1 MAENSKQEF
10 ELVSNIAF
18 ANMAAEAIA
27 CFREPNENQKS
38 LKELTV
44 YFDSPLLLDV
54 LGVNP
59 EYAEYG
65 RELLESVT
73 ATRCPSICD
82 SEFLFLT
89 RNTPLVSIANK
100 AWEIWLKST
109 TKHGHTVIEG
119 WAPISMS
126 DKQFAGYLWARS
138 GRGDGHISKIRL
150 LAHCSSAIKPRA
162 NIKAKTYSLVLD
174 LYGKEEAET
183 FEALLTDREGVQ
195 ALMRA
200 TNGDLEDATAERMPL
215 IMEKMKIAVGE
226 FAAQRV
232 RQEAAQVLQ
241 EKALAYKQELKELSE
256 EKAREEKRLAQMN
269 DQTQRRL
276 NEETKQRQ
284 EIEDRYLARQQW
296 VLNAA
301 FKRGLFV
308 YDFCRWSVIIL
319 VSIIAGIL
327 VWVSTDH
334 LAIASFLT
342 SAVVATM
349 SWFVPDYLNRPFY
362 RFAMAALR
370 QEIQKKGEVDRL
382 PLSNPDF
389 KNKSWV
395 DTETNLKISH
405 GKGV

>member
-1 MAENSKQEF
+1 
-10 ELVSNIAF
+10 
-18 ANMAAEAIA
+18 
-27 CFREPNENQKS
+27 
-38 LKELTV
+38 
-44 YFDSPLLLDV
+44 
-54 LGVNP
+54 
-59 EYAEYG
+59 
-65 RELLESVT
+65 
-73 ATRCPSICD
+73 
-82 SEFLFLT
+82 
-89 RNTPLVSIANK
+89 
-100 AWEIWLKST
+100 
-109 TKHGHTVIEG
+109 
-119 WAPISMS
+119 
-126 DKQFAGYLWARS
+126 
-138 GRGDGHISKIRL
+138 
-150 LAHCSSAIKPRA
+150 
-162 NIKAKTYSLVLD
+162 
-174 LYGKEEAET
+174 
-183 FEALLTDREGVQ
+183 
-195 ALMRA
+195 MRA

-241 EKALAYKQELKELSE
+241 EKELAYKQELKELSE

-308 YDFCRWSVIIL
+308 YEFCRWSVIIL
-319 VSIIAGIL
+319 VSIITGIS

-370 QEIQKKGEVDRL
+370 QEIRKKGGVDRL

-395 DTETNLKISH
+395 DPETNLKIDH